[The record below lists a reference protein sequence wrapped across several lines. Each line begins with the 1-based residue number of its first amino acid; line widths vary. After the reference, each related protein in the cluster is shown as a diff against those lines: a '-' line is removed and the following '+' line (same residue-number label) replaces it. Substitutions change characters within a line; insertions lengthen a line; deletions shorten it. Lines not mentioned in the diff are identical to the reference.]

1 VGVRHALLDVIP
13 LRTSPPFRR
22 LCIGQALSRLGG
34 QMTLVAV
41 MFQVWQMTDS
51 TAWTGAV
58 GLAQAIPL
66 VVLGLFAGSVVD
78 RVDRRKFYLITTSGQ
93 AVCSLLLAAQGFLR
107 TLPDRGSAAV
117 GRGSILLLRRQR
129 PGVTHLHPAPS
140 TQAATRSRTGSEP
153 DLLPGRH
160 ADRTR
165 TRRADRGQAGR
176 WRAW

>member
-1 VGVRHALLDVIP
+1 VRHALLDVIP

-66 VVLGLFAGSVVD
+66 VVLGLLAGSVVD

-93 AVCSLLLAAQGFLR
+93 AVFSLLLAAQGFLR
-107 TLPDRGSAAV
+107 TLDTSRPRECRCWSRFNPASSPAAA
-117 GRGSILLLRRQR
+117 RR
-129 PGVTHLHPAPS
+129 HAPS
-140 TQAATRSRTGSEP
+140 SRVFYPSSNSQP
-153 DLLPGRH
+153 DWL
-160 ADRTR
+160 
-165 TRRADRGQAGR
+165 
-176 WRAW
+176 

>member
-1 VGVRHALLDVIP
+1 MGVRPALLDVIP

-22 LCIGQALSRLGG
+22 LWIGQALSRLGG

-78 RVDRRKFYLITTSGQ
+78 RVDRRKFYLIMTSGQ
-93 AVCSLLLAAQGFLR
+93 AVCSVLLAVQGFLGHVP
-107 TLPDRGSAAV
+107 TTGV
-117 GRGSILLLRRQR
+117 LLLVAVQSCSSPAAARR
-129 PGVTHLHPAPS
+129 HAPS
-140 TQAATRSRTGSEP
+140 SRAFYPSSNSRP
-153 DLLPGRH
+153 DWL
-160 ADRTR
+160 
-165 TRRADRGQAGR
+165 
-176 WRAW
+176 